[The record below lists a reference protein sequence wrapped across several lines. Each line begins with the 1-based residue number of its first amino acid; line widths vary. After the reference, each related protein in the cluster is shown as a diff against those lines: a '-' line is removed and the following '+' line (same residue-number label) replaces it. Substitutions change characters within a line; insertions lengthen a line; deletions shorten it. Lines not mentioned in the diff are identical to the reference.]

1 MARARQRYVITGN
14 MSFNGH
20 DLRGQ
25 KVVRLGECNWC
36 GRPSKYK
43 RELTHWN
50 VRFEDKKWL
59 KTTSIPT
66 DTIQLDKKSE
76 GKFYVKAEDLQ
87 D

>member
-1 MARARQRYVITGN
+1 LARARQRYVITGTYN
-14 MSFNGH
+14 FNGFS
-20 DLRGQ
+20 LVGQ
-25 KVVRLGECNWC
+25 RVVRLSECNWC

-59 KTTSIPT
+59 KTTSIPV

-76 GKFYVKAEDLQ
+76 GSLYVRVEDLQ